1 MTYNLLVIDEQQ
13 SEIEQIENFFELADD
28 FEIFGLIEV
37 QNLDGLYDYIFEKK
51 IDVVVFDYK
60 LMEHNSNFQMNGD
73 KYLKNLLEK
82 YQNFPTIIL
91 TNKAAD
97 AKLHHIDPFK
107 VIDKELVNVNPEIE
121 EEKKSGL
128 ELIKN
133 IRILIDN
140 YRKEIADAKNELE
153 TLLEKADSSKTI
165 TALEEERI
173 IELDSFLEKSFSKT
187 NRIPNSLKTTHSL
200 DVLSKLIEDT
210 DELIRNLK
218 ENE

>member
-1 MTYNLLVIDEQQ
+1 LYNPY
-13 SEIEQIENFFELADD
+13 SRR
-28 FEIFGLIEV
+28 
-37 QNLDGLYDYIFEKK
+37 LDK
-51 IDVVVFDYK
+51 VA
-60 LMEHNSNFQMNGD
+60 
-73 KYLKNLLEK
+73 
-82 YQNFPTIIL
+82 L